1 MSEWSIV
8 VFLLLFLVGIIGLGV
23 GYTKGLADAVVGL
36 SPSLPLCANALTRSD
51 DYSVA
56 ILPDKKN
63 CWKDS
68 DGCNTIC
75 CDNYNYSCTTTLLL
89 CVPDEVVKSWG
100 GVVK

>member
-1 MSEWSIV
+1 MVHCSDEKWIKDN
-8 VFLLLFLVGIIGLGV
+8 LLR
-23 GYTKGLADAVVGL
+23 LAAEH
-36 SPSLPLCANALTRSD
+36 
-51 DYSVA
+51 
-56 ILPDKKN
+56 KKN